1 MLEKQP
7 RFYHEFVMKPGLFAQ
22 IFQSGR
28 QGGDM
33 MVRKIYDQV
42 LRDGVHYVKAAGLS
56 TDQKPTAGICTG
68 SYFIEVNTA
77 KELNIKKRED
87 GLHLL
92 FFTLKHNMNPSVY
105 DAEQNSGNQCYDRR

>member
-1 MLEKQP
+1 
-7 RFYHEFVMKPGLFAQ
+7 
-22 IFQSGR
+22 
-28 QGGDM
+28 M

-77 KELNIKKRED
+77 KEY
-87 GLHLL
+87 L
-92 FFTLKHNMNPSVY
+92 FDESLKQWYEAPSGY
-105 DAEQNSGNQCYDRR
+105 IAP